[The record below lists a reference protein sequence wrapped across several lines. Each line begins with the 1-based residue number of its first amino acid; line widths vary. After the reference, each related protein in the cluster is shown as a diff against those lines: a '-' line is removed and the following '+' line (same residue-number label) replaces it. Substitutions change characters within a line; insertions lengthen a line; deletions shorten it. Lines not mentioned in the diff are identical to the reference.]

1 MKKAL
6 MILSLFIAMTACK
19 ESKDKVENTTETTEN
34 LSDESLGVNGDETIQ
49 SDNQDVTAES
59 EVSLVKNEDESYTFR
74 YNLKKGQTYPFDLKI
89 SQTQTMSAGGRNI
102 NLSSSRTVGFD
113 YFVEE
118 VMGNKFKLKATFKNF
133 SESFKSPEGQTIS
146 YNTNSPKPA
155 DKEVAQS
162 WLIYK
167 AITGQ
172 SFTMEVDNKG
182 KVHSVVGL
190 DKIVAN
196 ALSKLKS
203 DFNADEQKEIKELL
217 TVALSTEAIK
227 SQFEESLNI
236 FPDKSLKVGEKWE
249 DTQNISEGPIKGQN
263 TVSRT
268 FEGIKDGSAVV
279 TVKGNQEVGG
289 KDSDKN
295 SGITATMKN
304 TATLNGKVELDL
316 ESGWIKKVNITKK
329 ENMNTTYQ
337 QGDQKETESG
347 TQTIVTT
354 VN

>member
-1 MKKAL
+1 MKKTL

-34 LSDESLGVNGDETIQ
+34 QSEGTLGANGDETTQ
-49 SDNQDVTAES
+49 SENQDITGES

-89 SQTQTMSAGGRNI
+89 SQTQTMSAGGRSM

-118 VMGNKFKLKATFKNF
+118 IIGNKFKLKATFKNF
-133 SESFKSPEGQTIS
+133 SESFKSPEGKNIS
-146 YNTNSPKPA
+146 YNTTSPKPS
-155 DKEVAQS
+155 DKDVAQS

-182 KVHSVVGL
+182 KVHSVTGL
-190 DKIVAN
+190 DKIVTN
-196 ALSKLKS
+196 ALSKLKN

-263 TVSRT
+263 KVTRT
-268 FEGIKDGSAVV
+268 FDGINDGKAIIL
-279 TVKGNQEVGG
+279 VKGVQDVGG
-289 KDSDKN
+289 KDTQ

-304 TATLNGKVELDL
+304 TATLDGKVELDV

-329 ENMNTTYQ
+329 ENVNTTFQ